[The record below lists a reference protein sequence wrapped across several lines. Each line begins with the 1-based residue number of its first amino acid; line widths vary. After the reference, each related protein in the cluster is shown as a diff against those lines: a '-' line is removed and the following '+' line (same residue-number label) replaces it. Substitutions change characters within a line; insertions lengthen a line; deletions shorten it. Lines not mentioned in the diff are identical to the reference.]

1 MHKHRKTA
9 LLLGCLIF
17 LVVGGLFL
25 RLVIGRQEFIQ
36 VVELGNLNAQ
46 TNHFSVTI
54 PKGFYHEL
62 DIRFKDITAYTGGVP
77 LEGQLSIDGVKTLF
91 DLAKVTQ
98 RNCVTD
104 GKQTDWGFIIAE
116 SRHDSLLKSG
126 ERCAIEVT
134 LPQGFPMKASLQLMY
149 AYRYRD
155 K

>member
-1 MHKHRKTA
+1 MNT
-9 LLLGCLIF
+9 L
-17 LVVGGLFL
+17 
-25 RLVIGRQEFIQ
+25 
-36 VVELGNLNAQ
+36 
-46 TNHFSVTI
+46 TNHFSVII

-62 DIRFKDITAYTGGVP
+62 NIRFKDISAYTGGIS
-77 LEGQLSIDGVKTLF
+77 LEGQLSINGVKTLF
-91 DLAKVTQ
+91 NLAIATQ

-116 SRHDSLLKSG
+116 SRHDSLLKPG
-126 ERCAIEVT
+126 KRCALEVT